1 MKREQLSINKNLLS
15 KKKLQ
20 YFLCAV
26 LVVFILNLPT
36 ESYAQYIQPSS
47 EMPSVASDK
56 IYGKVAEKQ
65 VSPLVSARIDL
76 LQNGSIVSSAETDS
90 NGFYSLPIP
99 QNRIYYLI
107 PFCFEYADY
116 ESNGMKTA
124 TGNSLNFNIQLE
136 KNSDEYMRMLDD
148 FKTHYKGQIIYKP
161 NYSL

>member
-1 MKREQLSINKNLLS
+1 MKREQLSINKNLLP

-20 YFLCAV
+20 YFLYAV

-36 ESYAQYIQPSS
+36 ESYAQYIQPPS
-47 EMPSVASDK
+47 EMPSVGSDK
-56 IYGKVAEKQ
+56 IYGKVADKQ
-65 VSPLVSARIDL
+65 GSPLVSARIDL
-76 LQNGSIVSSAETDS
+76 LQHGSIVSSAETDS

-107 PFCFEYADY
+107 AFCFEYADY

-136 KNSDEYMRMLDD
+136 KNSDENMRMLDD
-148 FKTHYKGQIIYKP
+148 FKTHYIGQ
-161 NYSL
+161 